1 LEDKLTNRQNWWKYE
16 RVKRN
21 GDLKIFTSDME
32 LFKEL
37 ESIKPDKRKSK
48 NFGFTIFE
56 EGEMFQIMVLKR

>member
-1 LEDKLTNRQNWWKYE
+1 MKRQSWMKYD

-21 GDLKIFTSDME
+21 GLLKIFTSDME
-32 LFKEL
+32 LLNEL

-56 EGEMFQIMVLKR
+56 EGDMFQIMSLKR